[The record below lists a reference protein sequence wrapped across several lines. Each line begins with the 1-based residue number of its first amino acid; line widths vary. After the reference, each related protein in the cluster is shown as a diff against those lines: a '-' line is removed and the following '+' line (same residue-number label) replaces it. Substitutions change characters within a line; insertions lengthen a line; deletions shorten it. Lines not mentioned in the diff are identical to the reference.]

1 MRNRILQYK
10 FSFVPILNLSNTGE
24 FEFINY
30 NFVYFFSIR
39 CFVIREYI
47 MKYIYLC
54 IYILLLGNILL
65 VSSDY
70 C

>member
-1 MRNRILQYK
+1 MYIRILQYK
-10 FSFVPILNLSNTGE
+10 FSFVPILNLSNTVE

-30 NFVYFFSIR
+30 NSVYFFSFAVCYQGLYYEIYL
-39 CFVIREYI
+39 F
-47 MKYIYLC
+47 MYIY
-54 IYILLLGNILL
+54 IILLGNILL